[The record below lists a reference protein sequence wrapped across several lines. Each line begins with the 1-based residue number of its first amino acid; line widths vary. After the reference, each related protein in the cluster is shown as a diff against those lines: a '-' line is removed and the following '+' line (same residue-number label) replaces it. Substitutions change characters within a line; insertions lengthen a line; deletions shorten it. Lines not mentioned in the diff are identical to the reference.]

1 LGIIRLSGLPDLGV
15 TFGRGSRFIPGNS
28 RAVSLRRSPVDA
40 NETG

>member
-28 RAVSLRRSPVDA
+28 RVSLRRSPVDA